1 MSIDCTEMARKVRK
15 KHNEQIGAKTTKKWK
30 KIAKTNLPLSGEN
43 QNQNGV
49 VFFSSLEMQR
59 KSLLCSWTL
68 KVLDFYSTCKHFSN
82 YSVHVLVIKCYL
94 V

>member
-30 KIAKTNLPLSGEN
+30 KIAKDKSAVVGRN

-68 KVLDFYSTCKHFSN
+68 KVLDFYSTCKHSLTILCTF
-82 YSVHVLVIKCYL
+82 
-94 V
+94 

>member
-30 KIAKTNLPLSGEN
+30 KIAKTNLPLSGEIKIKMA
-43 QNQNGV
+43 V

-68 KVLDFYSTCKHFSN
+68 KVLDFYSTCKHSLTILCTF
-82 YSVHVLVIKCYL
+82 
-94 V
+94 